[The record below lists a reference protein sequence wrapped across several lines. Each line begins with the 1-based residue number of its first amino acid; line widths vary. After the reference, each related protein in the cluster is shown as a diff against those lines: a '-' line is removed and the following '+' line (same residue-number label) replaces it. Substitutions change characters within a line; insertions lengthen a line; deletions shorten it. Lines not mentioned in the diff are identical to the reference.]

1 MHTHLV
7 LTQCFV
13 LHYVPQDSEEVDEF
27 KSFNAVFYKG
37 RNVILH
43 GLTAA
48 HFNNKKGKIK
58 QTLST
63 ESPERYAVALNG
75 QKKPI
80 LLRPSNLMTV
90 EGVPPTFTFKHDR
103 HTYGLEVPLKATLGV
118 SSQTNEISIALL
130 YSDHMGM
137 DALRP
142 IKKKFFDKEDELED
156 IIGMPFSH
164 PTTCLDEF
172 RPKPSQIAIA
182 MHKHGDVAKCMQQA
196 GLIQMTGQKVQQEDV
211 EFTIAKIKF
220 QRMFYH
226 DPY

>member
-1 MHTHLV
+1 M
-7 LTQCFV
+7 
-13 LHYVPQDSEEVDEF
+13 
-27 KSFNAVFYKG
+27 
-37 RNVILH
+37 ILH
-43 GLTAA
+43 GLTTAR
-48 HFNNKKGKIK
+48 FNNKKGKIM

-63 ESPERYAVALNG
+63 DSPERYAVALHG

-90 EGVPPTFTFKHDR
+90 DGVPPTFTFKHDR
-103 HTYGLEVPLKATLGV
+103 YTYGLVIPLKATLGV
-118 SSQTNEISIALL
+118 SSQRNEISIALL

-142 IKKKFFDKEDELED
+142 IRKKFFDKEDELED
-156 IIGMPFSH
+156 IIGMPFAH
-164 PTTCLDEF
+164 PTACLDEY
-172 RPKPSQIAIA
+172 RPKPSQVAIA
-182 MHKHGDVAKCMQQA
+182 MHKHGEVAKSMQQA

-211 EFTIAKIKF
+211 EFVIAKIKF